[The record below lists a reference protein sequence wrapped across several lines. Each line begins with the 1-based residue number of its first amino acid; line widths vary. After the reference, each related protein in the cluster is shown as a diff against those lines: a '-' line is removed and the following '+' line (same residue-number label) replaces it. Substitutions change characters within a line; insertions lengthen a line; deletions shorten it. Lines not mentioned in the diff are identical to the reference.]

1 MAYAVMSRFIW
12 SIPGSRWDFFVLRE
26 SELIAFVNGLEELRY
41 LGLRNVMEREYDNI
55 PGTYPLDSRTYR
67 KGYHVNMFLM
77 SLNKAECRDQ
87 FAQDERAYLDTFKM
101 TEDQKLAVIE
111 RRYLDLLKLG
121 ANVYY
126 AFKLVSFDRQP
137 PQVMYGQM
145 AEPRLTFDEFQQMM
159 LEGGRPI
166 NGNRSVEEWNN
177 G

>member
-12 SIPGSRWDFFVLRE
+12 STPGSRWNFCILRE

-145 AEPRLTFDEFQQMM
+145 AEPKLTFDEFQQMM